1 MVEEVM
7 MTLRIQKQL
16 GEKHLPDILDVLDTT
31 MRVGAVGEALNNT
44 LYGAGYDLLMWKV
57 RRIND

>member
-31 MRVGAVGEALNNT
+31 MRVGAVGGGVE
-44 LYGAGYDLLMWKV
+44 
-57 RRIND
+57 